1 MNDGFEPLESGEVI
15 SVQHDTQVLGGHNTF
30 KVGELNNAIKGYLEK
45 EISDWNEEK
54 SAWFSRQGIDCEA
67 FRFSSAGWQKGRIRL
82 SLEFCPEDEFNST
95 ARNAN
100 AASSNVTTTT
110 INPTNQAPAQSAHSP
125 IHLESSTVAVD
136 AHHDSTQVQAVTL
149 PTNVPTAATNITDA
163 VIPIAGVA
171 ATGSIAATIL
181 TTNGSNNGSNGSVA
195 NVLPSKTAETADFDR
210 TTSSTAEIALEPID
224 SHRDTREI
232 ETKTA
237 NSDVVLE
244 PKDLY
249 PNYDD
254 RDTDL
259 FDNMAFDFDRAN
271 HRERRSIESNSG
283 MELELTDLG
292 LDISEQDFL
301 NFETNWMPD
310 PTQDYTNPS
319 PHDDRME
326 NSGMLIDEVWHE
338 IENQPNWPGIN

>member
-100 AASSNVTTTT
+100 AASSAATT
-110 INPTNQAPAQSAHSP
+110 INPTNQAPIAQSAHSP
-125 IHLESSTVAVD
+125 IHLESSTVAID
-136 AHHDSTQVQAVTL
+136 AHHNSTQAQAVTL
-149 PTNVPTAATNITDA
+149 PTNVPTAPTNITDS
-163 VIPIAGVA
+163 VIPIAGIA
-171 ATGSIAATIL
+171 ATGSIAAATIL
-181 TTNGSNNGSNGSVA
+181 TTNGSVA
-195 NVLPSKTAETADFDR
+195 NLLPSTTAEIADFDS
-210 TTSSTAEIALEPID
+210 TTSSTSEIVLESLD
-224 SHRDTREI
+224 SHRDTRKI
-232 ETKTA
+232 ETKTSA

-283 MELELTDLG
+283 MELEITDLG

-310 PTQDYTNPS
+310 PTKDYTNPS
-319 PHDDRME
+319 PPDDRME
-326 NSGMLIDEVWHE
+326 NSGMLIDEVWPE
-338 IENQPNWPGIN
+338 IENKPNWPGIN